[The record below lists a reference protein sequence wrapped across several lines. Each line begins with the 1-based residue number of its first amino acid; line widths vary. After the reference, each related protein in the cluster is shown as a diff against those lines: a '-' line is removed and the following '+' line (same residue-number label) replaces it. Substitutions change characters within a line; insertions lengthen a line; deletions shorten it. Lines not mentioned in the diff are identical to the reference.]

1 LGVVESGVECGG
13 DKVKSKSKSKSE
25 CEVRSAKCTWLR
37 VIAFLIVLALNVSV
51 HAQTA
56 SELKQQLEAEQAALD
71 SLKVRMGAEEA
82 RLQKTRQLQQSETS
96 SLNQVERNIFQVK
109 GELRTVQ
116 RKSRD
121 LSTRLNRTEQNLR
134 RAESRLNDREVG
146 MAERA
151 REIYK
156 VGRRGTLEVLF
167 SATSFGDA
175 ARRVRYLS
183 RVADQDRRDFRALQ
197 TARKRVSDLYSVQ
210 SAQHRQQQ
218 TLLQGKLKKEQNLQR
233 LASDK
238 SRVLKKLEN
247 SASKRLQAIRDMK
260 KREAE
265 SAERVADLIK
275 EIQEAQ
281 RRGKRLAELPPF
293 EFLGHQGVLLWPVS
307 GKVVVQFGRHQD
319 PELKTWTFNRG
330 INIVAAE
337 GTAVQAVA
345 PGEVVMVDW
354 FPGYGRFVLLRHP
367 GDYFTLY
374 GHLSEDRVQTGEIL
388 AEGTAVGTVGS
399 TGRLDGKAQLH
410 FEIMLGEEPKDPLE
424 WLKR

>member
-1 LGVVESGVECGG
+1 
-13 DKVKSKSKSKSE
+13 
-25 CEVRSAKCTWLR
+25 
-37 VIAFLIVLALNVSV
+37 
-51 HAQTA
+51 
-56 SELKQQLEAEQAALD
+56 
-71 SLKVRMGAEEA
+71 
-82 RLQKTRQLQQSETS
+82 
-96 SLNQVERNIFQVK
+96 
-109 GELRTVQ
+109 
-116 RKSRD
+116 
-121 LSTRLNRTEQNLR
+121 
-134 RAESRLNDREVG
+134 
-146 MAERA
+146 
-151 REIYK
+151 
-156 VGRRGTLEVLF
+156 
-167 SATSFGDA
+167 
-175 ARRVRYLS
+175 
-183 RVADQDRRDFRALQ
+183 LQ

-210 SAQHRQQQ
+210 SAQHSQQQ

>member
-1 LGVVESGVECGG
+1 MP
-13 DKVKSKSKSKSE
+13 
-25 CEVRSAKCTWLR
+25 SAKCKWLGL
-37 VIAFLIVLALNVSV
+37 IAFTIVLVLRANVC
-51 HAQTA
+51 AQTA
-56 SELKQQLEAEQAALD
+56 GELQEQLQAEQAALD
-71 SLKVRMGAEEA
+71 SLKVRMEAEEL
-82 RLQKTRQLQQSETS
+82 RLQKTRQLQQSEAS
-96 SLNQVERNIFQVK
+96 SLNQLERNIFQVK

-121 LSTRLNRTEQNLR
+121 LSTRLNQTERNLR
-134 RAESRLNDREVG
+134 RAESQLVNREVG
-146 MAERA
+146 MAKRA

-156 VGRRGTLEVLF
+156 VGRRGTLGVLF
-167 SATSFGDA
+167 SAGSFGDA

-183 RVADQDRRDFRALQ
+183 RVADQDRRDFQALK

-218 TLLQGKLKKEQNLQR
+218 ALLQGKLKKDQNLQR

-238 SRVLKKLEN
+238 SRVLKQLEN

-293 EFLGHQGVLLWPVS
+293 DFLGHQGVLLWPVV
-307 GKVVVQFGRHQD
+307 GVVVVQFGRHQD
-319 PELKTWTFNRG
+319 PELKTWTFDRG
-330 INIVAAE
+330 INIAAAE

-367 GDYFTLY
+367 GEYFTLY
-374 GHLSEDRVQTGEIL
+374 GHLSEDQVQTGEIL
-388 AEGTAVGTVGS
+388 AEGTAVGRVGS
-399 TGRLDGKAQLH
+399 TGRLDGKPQLH
-410 FEIMLGEEPKDPLE
+410 FEIMKGEDPMDPLE
-424 WLKR
+424 WLRR